1 MSDGGPVADPR
12 PGASLRAA
20 ASWNALSLGG
30 GQIIRVGT
38 ALVLTGVLG
47 QENIGIVA
55 LATVYVAFVI
65 LFVQFGFGTLL
76 IQRERLD
83 PGHVGAATVLSV
95 SAGLV
100 AAGVTVAIAP
110 VIAGFFDTPELTA
123 VLRALSS
130 LVLLKALAIV
140 PSSLL
145 MRQMRFRAL
154 AGAELSGTVAGAVV
168 GLTAAAI
175 TGSYWAIVWQLLVT
189 EAVTVLATLVAQPTF
204 TVRTTRGELS
214 EVWVFGTKLLG
225 TNVANFVG
233 DNGDNLLIGRVE
245 GTIPLADYT
254 LSYRVLSLPLQI
266 VGQSVLRSLLPVF
279 SRLQGDPT
287 AVAQLFYRAQQAVAA
302 LVTGPLVILALAVGD
317 AIPWAFGDEWS
328 SAVTATRWVAVAG
341 ILRLAFGNDGAT
353 MTAMG
358 KPGWQFWWSM
368 ATTAISVLGFVIGIH
383 WGIEGVAA
391 SIVITGLPMALF
403 GMHLLGRLIP
413 VSPSG
418 ALVRLAP
425 IALAGVALLGVWWA
439 VVPATENLAV
449 AVRLVVRCGVTGL
462 AYLVFLGASR
472 SIRTE
477 VIGLLSRRGAE
488 GLVP

>member
-1 MSDGGPVADPR
+1 MNEPGPVTDPV
-12 PGASLRAA
+12 PGSSLRAA

-30 GQIIRVGT
+30 GQAVRIGT
-38 ALVLTGVLG
+38 ALVLTGMLG

-76 IQRERLD
+76 IQRDRLD
-83 PGHVGAATVLSV
+83 PGHIGAATLLSV
-95 SAGLV
+95 SAGLL
-100 AAGVTVAIAP
+100 AAAATIAVAP
-110 VIAGFFDTPELTA
+110 VIADFFDTPELTA
-123 VLRALSS
+123 VLRTLSA
-130 LVLLKALAIV
+130 LVLLKAFAIV

-145 MRQMRFRAL
+145 MRRMRFAAL
-154 AGAELSGTVAGAVV
+154 AGAELSGTVAGAAV
-168 GLTAAAI
+168 GLAAAI
-175 TGSYWAIVWQLLVT
+175 VTGSYWAIVWQLLVT
-189 EAVTVLATLVAQPTF
+189 EAVTVIATLMAQPTF
-204 TVRTTRGELS
+204 SLRTTRTELA
-214 EVWVFGTKLLG
+214 EVWTFGTKLLG

-279 SRLQGDPT
+279 SRLQNDPP
-287 AVAQLFYRAQQAVAA
+287 AVAHLFYRAQQAVAA
-302 LVTGPLVILALAVGD
+302 LVTGPLVILALGVGD

-368 ATTAISVLGFVIGIH
+368 TTTVISVLGFVVGIH

-413 VSPSG
+413 VSPIGS
-418 ALVRLAP
+418 LVRLAP
-425 IALAGVALLGVWWA
+425 VALAGTALLGVWWA
-439 VVPATENLAV
+439 VASVTGDLAV
-449 AVRLVVRCGVTGL
+449 PVRLVVRCGVTGL
-462 AYLVFLGASR
+462 AYAAFLAASR
-472 SIRTE
+472 SIRSE
-477 VIGLLSRRGAE
+477 VIGLVTRRGAA
-488 GLVP
+488 GLVE